1 MGGFDSWG
9 SPSIILNCLLSL
21 IICACTYHIVKNVK
35 TTFTEAFQKIK
46 TVYISDIEVSMQR
59 ETPPPSPRKKVM
71 STNVVPMVYGMICSS
86 QSETQQVSKIAGDIQ
101 EFHPN
106 NASAPIYSR
115 AHKIAWHW
123 NTNHEQVNYSI
134 KKKGVLI
141 SCNPSIHKYKFVFI
155 GKLHILRIHSQP
167 QNFGTKALFVVVS
180 YPRNLEPVT
189 IPHPFFLKEG
199 STIWVRAWNINII
212 MISVRS
218 SNAWSYW
225 CRNKEN
231 LTKIFS

>member
-21 IICACTYHIVKNVK
+21 IICACTYHIAKNVK
-35 TTFTEAFQKIK
+35 TTFTEAFKRLRQF
-46 TVYISDIEVSMQR
+46 TYQTIELSMQR
-59 ETPPPSPRKKVM
+59 EPPLPPPGKKVM

-134 KKKGVLI
+134 KKKGYWYHVTL
-141 SCNPSIHKYKFVFI
+141 VFI
-155 GKLHILRIHSQP
+155 NINLYL
-167 QNFGTKALFVVVS
+167 LVS
-180 YPRNLEPVT
+180 YT
-189 IPHPFFLKEG
+189 YWG
-199 STIWVRAWNINII
+199 SIANP
-212 MISVRS
+212 
-218 SNAWSYW
+218 
-225 CRNKEN
+225 
-231 LTKIFS
+231 KILGQRLCLLL